1 MGEFM
6 DFDAQALPTLIGSL
20 PHKDHTEATKMVLKY
35 TPEIPLWVQLPC
47 YPQERLL
54 SQFAENLPGIKG
66 WPDSPYFDVSQ
77 PDFDGQLHSFF
88 EEYLEC
94 TEGGKPLGQSVFAF
108 SDLTGKGLK
117 VLIEMVKESEKR
129 PYALKGQ
136 ITGPFTMLTG
146 LKDEQDKMAFFNPL
160 LREAVVKGLSLKAR
174 YQIEQM
180 QSVHPRTLLFLD
192 EPALAGFGSSQMVSI
207 QKKEVVQDITEVI
220 DAIHEAG
227 GLAGIHVCAN
237 TDWSLVLEAPVDVL
251 SFDAYGY
258 FDRILLFREA
268 LIHFIKNGGI
278 MAWGLVPTLND
289 ADLGKEDVASLLS
302 RWQECKK
309 SMQLDDDFLL
319 NHSLITPS
327 CGTGLLSMELAEK
340 ALRLT
345 RELSDAIRGQ
355 T

>member
-1 MGEFM
+1 M
-6 DFDAQALPTLIGSL
+6 DFKAQTLPTLIGSL
-20 PHKDHTEATKMVLKY
+20 PHKDHAEATKMVFKY

-47 YPQERLL
+47 YPEERLL

-77 PDFDGQLHSFF
+77 PDFDNQLHAFF

-94 TEGGKPLGQSVFAF
+94 TEGGKPIDQSIFAF
-108 SDLTGKGLK
+108 TNRTGKGLAA
-117 VLIEMVKESEKR
+117 LIEMAKGAEKR

-146 LKDEQDKMAFFNPL
+146 LKDEQDKMAFFNPI
-160 LREAVVKGLSLKAR
+160 LREAVVKGLGLKAK

-180 QSVHPRTLLFLD
+180 QSVHSRTLLFLD
-192 EPALAGFGSSQMVSI
+192 EPALAGFGSSQMVTI
-207 QKKEVVQDITEVI
+207 QKKEVVQDLTEVI

-237 TDWSLVLEAPVDVL
+237 TDWSLVLETPVDIL

-258 FDRILLFREA
+258 FDRILLFKEA
-268 LIHFIKNGGI
+268 LIHFIKRGGI

-289 ADLGKEDVASLLS
+289 ADLQKEDAASLFS

-309 SMQLDDDFLL
+309 SMKLDDALLL
-319 NHSLITPS
+319 NNSLITPS
-327 CGTGLLSMELAEK
+327 CGTGLLSLELAER

-345 RELSDAIRGQ
+345 RELSDAIRR
-355 T
+355 